1 MTLLAAGS
9 TTAFYRVVGRVSC
22 SPASRSDASV
32 FLYFLPDREAN
43 GDGRPLT
50 DHTVDGDGCA
60 LGFQQLFCDGKAEAA
75 AAGLPGLATARR
87 VCPVE
92 AIKDTRQCFC
102 WNALAGIPDANQH
115 RSLPIALGSDIDP
128 PARRREFEG
137 VVDNIEQDLL

>member
-75 AAGLPGLATARR
+75 AADLPGLAAARR
-87 VCPVE
+87 VGPVE
-92 AIKDTRQCFC
+92 AIEDPRQCFRR
-102 WNALAGIPDANQH
+102 NTLAGIPDANQH
-115 RSLPIALGSDIDP
+115 RSLLIAVGSEIDA
-128 PARRREFEG
+128 PARWRKFEG
-137 VVDNIEQDLL
+137 VVDNIEQNLL